1 MRIFCEVPISLL
13 GEIWDS
19 VASAPPSDAGGTWT
33 LTPSPTAI
41 METYSSCKLIR
52 NHDFGKCSKETPKDL
67 IKRHFPTCP
76 SPDKWD
82 WTPLMCSGLRQHRE
96 VVVTSGDQGCC
107 HQRCSG
113 ENSTQQVFAKIQG
126 KVTPFRNSRSR
137 GEDRKK
143 QDKTAANSTVAQF
156 KCPKSSQAEFIG
168 TLSKTGGSAYDGE
181 YEENWVPH

>member
-1 MRIFCEVPISLL
+1 MKQIELFLFSLCVYFLSFFPLEYQEKRILFPTAYRQVCSWKGAKPKQGTVTPIKSLGANEMRIFCEVPISLL

-52 NHDFGKCSKETPKDL
+52 NHDFGKCSKETQKDL

-107 HQRCSG
+107 HRRCSG
-113 ENSTQQVFAKIQG
+113 ENST
-126 KVTPFRNSRSR
+126 
-137 GEDRKK
+137 
-143 QDKTAANSTVAQF
+143 
-156 KCPKSSQAEFIG
+156 
-168 TLSKTGGSAYDGE
+168 
-181 YEENWVPH
+181 